1 MIQQFKEC
9 GRSRGKTKIW
19 VTNQVSYLPQ
29 VDQII
34 LMKDGSVCESGNYVD
49 LMNRKGIF
57 HDFVQQ
63 GNQHIDHPVSLVN
76 CKNSKSDVSD
86 GRLNEE
92 HESITRLIP
101 MDMSEGRLVED
112 EKCLTGHVPLYVFKD
127 FIKKMGS
134 IFFVLFLVTNG
145 LEQGLH
151 AGGILWISHWSDDS
165 RLNSTHANDEASYRL
180 GNS

>member
-1 MIQQFKEC
+1 MKLQFKEC
-9 GRSRGKTKIW
+9 GSWRGKTKIW

-29 VDQII
+29 VDQVIF
-34 LMKDGSVCESGNYVD
+34 MKDGSVCESGNYVD
-49 LMNRKGIF
+49 LMNIKGVF

-63 GNQHIDHPVSLVN
+63 GSQHFEHPGSISV
-76 CKNSKSDVSD
+76 KNSKSDVSD

-92 HESITRLIP
+92 HASITRLIP

-112 EKCLTGHVPLYVFKD
+112 EKCLTGHVPLHVFKD

-134 IFFVLFLVTNG
+134 IVFVLFLVTNA

-151 AGGILWISHWSDDS
+151 AGGILWLSHWSDDS
-165 RLNSTHANDEASYRL
+165 RLNNTHANDEASYRL